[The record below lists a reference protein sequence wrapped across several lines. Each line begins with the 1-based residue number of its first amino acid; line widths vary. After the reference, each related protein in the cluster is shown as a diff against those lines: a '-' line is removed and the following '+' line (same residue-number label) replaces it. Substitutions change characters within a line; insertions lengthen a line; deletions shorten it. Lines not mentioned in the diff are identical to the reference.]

1 MLDKLDL
8 YIEEIKHNEK
18 IMEDDVVYTDKEL
31 VEIISNPAKLAKI
44 KKVKRYKEILERL
57 EEGGMI

>member
-8 YIEEIKHNEK
+8 YTEEIKHSEK
-18 IMEDDVVYTDKEL
+18 IMQDGIVYSDEEL
-31 VEIISNPAKLAKI
+31 VEIISNPIKLAKI
-44 KKVKRYKEILERL
+44 KKDKRCKEILKRL

>member
-8 YIEEIKHNEK
+8 YSDEIIHNEK
-18 IMEDDVVYTDKEL
+18 IMQGDIVYSDKEL
-31 VEIISNPAKLAKI
+31 VEIISNPVKLAKI
-44 KKVKRYKEILERL
+44 KKDKKYKKILEQL